1 MLWNSTGSAT
11 VLSRFELAHIPPS
24 SVFVAVGYVSLFTSW
39 SAVRCLFSTNINHRL
54 RCQTSISRRQA
65 ALPARGTRL
74 TLSSKSKQASSVW
87 SWRTK
92 EHLRSWKII
101 CGTSAC
107 TFASSP
113 SLHSHSY
120 SRTCDHVLLVL
131 VSSVARARVAG
142 GFLCWVLFR
151 YLHFFSRFRSVVP
164 LRLRVVV
171 TLLLPP
177 SSMSFVLFVSL
188 SWLRASAVIFLV
200 PLSQVLFTS
209 TSDLNWFLLEQHH
222 GLPSPHTSIDHTS
235 SPSFHHVHNLVTF
248 DIASSRFQLSVSLGP
263 LQLLLSHVD
272 SQSSGTVLATFLH
285 LLAAGHSSILI
296 SSFSPVSSFY
306 NIFVE

>member
-1 MLWNSTGSAT
+1 MQWNSAGSAT
-11 VLSRFELAHIPPS
+11 MHSRVELAYIPPS
-24 SVFVAVGYVSLFTSW
+24 SVFVAVGAVSLFTSW
-39 SAVRCLFSTNINHRL
+39 SSVRCLLSMNINHRL

-74 TLSSKSKQASSVW
+74 ALSSKSKQASSVW

-92 EHLRSWKII
+92 EHLRSWKRI

-107 TFASSP
+107 TFAFSP

-131 VSSVARARVAG
+131 VSSVARAQVAG
-142 GFLCWVLFR
+142 RFLCWVPVR

-164 LRLRVVV
+164 LGLRALVN
-171 TLLLPP
+171 LLLPP
-177 SSMSFVLFVSL
+177 SSLSVVLFVSL
-188 SWLRASAVIFLV
+188 SWRRAPAVIFLV

-235 SPSFHHVHNLVTF
+235 SPSYHHFHTLVTF
-248 DIASSRFQLSVSLGP
+248 DIFSEVSTLGFFGSTSTSAFTRRVSIFGHRARDLPASSLGWTLFHPHFLALSCVFF
-263 LQLLLSHVD
+263 LQR
-272 SQSSGTVLATFLH
+272 
-285 LLAAGHSSILI
+285 IR
-296 SSFSPVSSFY
+296 
-306 NIFVE
+306 